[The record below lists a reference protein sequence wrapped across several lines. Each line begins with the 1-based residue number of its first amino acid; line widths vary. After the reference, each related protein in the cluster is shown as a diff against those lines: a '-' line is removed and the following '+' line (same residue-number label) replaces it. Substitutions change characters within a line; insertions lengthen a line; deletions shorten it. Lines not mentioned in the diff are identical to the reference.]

1 MTAPAWATIH
11 FVRLGKAE
19 RAEMARFPLG
29 YRLEG
34 SRLVINEDEAAVVQR
49 IFAEFTRPYIRAGL
63 SEIANGL
70 NVDGIPTQRGGRW
83 YASTV
88 RYILAN
94 AIYAEEWHAIISRG
108 TYDQAQN
115 RLVTLRMGP
124 TK

>member
-1 MTAPAWATIH
+1 
-11 FVRLGKAE
+11 
-19 RAEMARFPLG
+19 MARVPFG
-29 YRLEG
+29 YRDEG
-34 SRLVINEDEAAVVQR
+34 SRLVIDAEAAAVVQR

-70 NVDGIPTQRGGRW
+70 NVDGIPTQRGGKW
-83 YASTV
+83 HASTV
-88 RYILAN
+88 RYILGN
-94 AIYAEEWHAIISRG
+94 SIYADEPRAIITRG